1 MKLEKII
8 TVASPPVRL
17 RLLAMVRSL
26 RAVGCHLP
34 VWVIPYSAD
43 EEDRFV
49 LPEGCEWWPVPEVS
63 EWVGR
68 FGAHPLACRVACFL
82 TGGYQYADAD
92 VIFLRNPE
100 EVLSPLDGF
109 VSSCGLWR
117 EPGPAVTAQ
126 SRALFRR
133 RSTNWQREVFNAGQF
148 ACDRVLFADFDALH
162 RAAHAPEHKET
173 CLSPLNDQPALNL
186 LRLAAGV
193 PVRNVTLPPG
203 SMESTWAGDY
213 PDEGYE
219 RFWTDPERQP
229 YLIHWAG
236 VSMLS
241 PRPIHELFYRHLT
254 PPELDEW
261 HAHVRTRPAA
271 AQGMRPRLQRA
282 KHRAL
287 RAWDALMDG

>member
-8 TVASPPVRL
+8 TLASAPVRL

-26 RAVGCHLP
+26 RAVGCELP
-34 VWVIPYSAD
+34 VWVIPFAD
-43 EEDRFV
+43 DEADRFG

-63 EWVGR
+63 GWVDR
-68 FGAHPLACRVACFL
+68 IGAHPLACRLACFL
-82 TGGYQYADAD
+82 TGNYQFADTD

-100 EVLSPLDGF
+100 DVLRPLDGF

-148 ACDRVLFADFDALH
+148 ACDRALFADFDELH
-162 RAAHAPEHKET
+162 RVAHAPEHKDT
-173 CLSPLNDQPALNL
+173 CLSPLGDQPALNL
-186 LRLAAGV
+186 LRLASGV

-203 SMESTWAGDY
+203 RMESTWAGDY

-219 RFWTDPERQP
+219 RLWTDAERRP

-236 VSMLS
+236 VPMSS
-241 PRPIHELFYRHLT
+241 RRPIHALFYNHLT
-254 PPELDEW
+254 PAELDEW
-261 HAHVRTRPAA
+261 HAQVRVHAA
-271 AQGMRPRLQRA
+271 NPHGLRPRLQRSE
-282 KHRAL
+282 RRTL
-287 RAWDALMDG
+287 RAWDENVDG